1 MKKALQVIN
10 EMERHGI
17 IGKYAIGGAM
27 GATFYVEPFTTF
39 DLDVFVVLPHAD
51 DAILLTLTPVYE
63 YLAAQ
68 GYLPE
73 KECVM
78 IEGVPVQFLPAY
90 NPLLEEALAQ
100 ARDILYDDVSTRVL
114 TLEHLTAIA
123 VQTGRGK
130 DRARLP
136 MFMESEALDHR
147 RLDEILARYGLTER
161 WSQWTSQ

>member
-1 MKKALQVIN
+1 
-10 EMERHGI
+10 
-17 IGKYAIGGAM
+17 
-27 GATFYVEPFTTF
+27 
-39 DLDVFVVLPHAD
+39 
-51 DAILLTLTPVYE
+51 
-63 YLAAQ
+63 
-68 GYLPE
+68 
-73 KECVM
+73 M

-123 VQTGRGK
+123 VQTGRSK

-161 WSQWTSQ
+161 WLQWTNQ